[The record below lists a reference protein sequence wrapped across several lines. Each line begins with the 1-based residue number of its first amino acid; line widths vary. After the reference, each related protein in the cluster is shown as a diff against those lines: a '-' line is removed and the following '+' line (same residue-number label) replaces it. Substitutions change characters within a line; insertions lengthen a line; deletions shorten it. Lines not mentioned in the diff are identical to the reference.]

1 MNYLKSVYN
10 WLVVTDEDAE
20 KSHNSLYLDINTG
33 IFTNFNDT
41 ANSIVLQIIYGNKQ
55 KNAVNSALTT
65 LDDIRYFKNGNFEFT
80 IHTNSP
86 YFPSWVN
93 LVSDIKIK
101 GNISNY
107 IPEKTYLDTM
117 QIINHIQTVYL
128 PNSKKSS
135 QMSMSNNMSHN
146 MSQQNLLDCDNI
158 DYLYIN
164 GILYMETLH
173 YKNMNSETWKCINYL
188 QKAVPLIIGNYYRLE
203 ASKISNHM

>member
-10 WLVVTDEDAE
+10 WFVVTDEDAE
-20 KSHNSLYLDINTG
+20 REHNSLYLDINTG

-55 KNAVNSALTT
+55 KSAVNSALTT

-80 IHTNSP
+80 IHKNSP

-107 IPEKTYLDTM
+107 IPEKTYLDTI
-117 QIINHIQTVYL
+117 QIINHIQAVYL

-135 QMSMSNNMSHN
+135 QATQQQTSHH
-146 MSQQNLLDCDNI
+146 NLLDCYNI

-164 GILYMETLH
+164 GTLYMESLH

-203 ASKISNHM
+203 ASKIS